1 MIKVTV
7 DMDRWYKYKDYMWG
21 GALTTLDDVVEQ
33 GREDEAM
40 VIIDE
45 YFSEDTLGYI
55 PSLTE
60 LNDFLWFSLPDI
72 MHLYDNEEYSDDD
85 DEDDDKEYEDDEEE

>member
-21 GALTTLDDVVEQ
+21 GALTTLDNVVEQ

-45 YFSEDTLGYI
+45 YLSEDTLGYI

-72 MHLYDNEEYSDDD
+72 MHLYDNEEYSDDS

>member
-1 MIKVTV
+1 
-7 DMDRWYKYKDYMWG
+7 MDRWYKYKDYMWG
-21 GALTTLDDVVEQ
+21 EALTTLDEVVEQ

-55 PSLTE
+55 PILTE
-60 LNDFLWFSLPDI
+60 LNDFLWFCLPDI
-72 MHLYDNEEYSDDD
+72 MHLHDEDD
-85 DEDDDKEYEDDEEE
+85 DEDDEEDEEYEEDEEE

>member
-72 MHLYDNEEYSDDD
+72 MHLYDDEEYSDDD